1 MAKKSGQQD
10 PDYELMETLDILIEL
25 REDLTELGI
34 STIEELD
41 ERIREIEAQIQD
53 DDGPV

>member
-1 MAKKSGQQD
+1 VANKSGQQD